1 MKHTLLFFIFLNFLA
16 VRAQYQFKGQL
27 TEEDTGKIIYLSIIE
42 DYRRSS
48 RVYLDQVIGRT
59 STDSLGNFV
68 FEGDNLSELN
78 NIYRIHTDECL
89 PNEIEN
95 THFLG
100 NCGTTQ
106 SILFIA
112 SNTDSVLLPKT
123 LNDESFC
130 AISSTNVKSELLL
143 KILALKNEMAFDF
156 SEIRGDA
163 SKKLNLKKWFSRWH
177 QFGEASQ
184 EPLAE
189 LFIYGF
195 LSDRQSETY
204 RYYLEDLALNP
215 YYEALLD
222 RLKTSYPTAAFT
234 KLYEEELR
242 ADQYLIDM
250 DVSSDQTS
258 SWWIYLLLGLSILLN
273 TYFLLGWKKRKNDS
287 SQVAQ
292 LSAQEERIA
301 RAMAHGKTNKE
312 IAQEFFISLSTVKT
326 HVNSIYKKLNV
337 NTREE
342 IKTILFK

>member
-1 MKHTLLFFIFLNFLA
+1 MIFLFRMKHILLFFLLLSFTA
-16 VRAQYQFKGQL
+16 VRGQYQFKGQL
-27 TEEDTGKIIYLSIIE
+27 TEEDKGKIVYLSIIE

-112 SNTDSVLLPKT
+112 SNTDTIVLPKT
-123 LNDESFC
+123 LNEESFC
-130 AISSTNVKSELLL
+130 AISSTNVKSDLLL
-143 KILALKNEMAFDF
+143 EIQALKNEMAFDF

-163 SKKLNLKKWFSRWH
+163 SKNLNLKKWFSRWH

-189 LFIYGF
+189 LFIHGF

-215 YYEALLD
+215 YYEALLE
-222 RLKTSYPTAAFT
+222 RLKTSYPYSCLYQIIRRRITGRSIPDCTWMHLQT
-234 KLYEEELR
+234 KPPPGGY
-242 ADQYLIDM
+242 
-250 DVSSDQTS
+250 
-258 SWWIYLLLGLSILLN
+258 
-273 TYFLLGWKKRKNDS
+273 
-287 SQVAQ
+287 
-292 LSAQEERIA
+292 
-301 RAMAHGKTNKE
+301 
-312 IAQEFFISLSTVKT
+312 IS
-326 HVNSIYKKLNV
+326 
-337 NTREE
+337 
-342 IKTILFK
+342 F